1 MEGAVILASP
11 RVQARFDIGSNYTLE
26 DIDEQL
32 TFISNIIIHG
42 SKREKLTCFA
52 KADEWLD
59 KRLEVTKS
67 AD

>member
-1 MEGAVILASP
+1 MEGAVTLASP
-11 RVQARFDIGSNYTLE
+11 QVLAPSNYTLK

-32 TFISNIIIHG
+32 TFISNIIRHG
-42 SKREKLTCFA
+42 SRRERLTCFA